1 MIDYNLI
8 DKIFGI
14 QTDDDFNSVA
24 LEVFCFQ
31 YRNNALYRRFVDL
44 LSVDVSKVERWEDIP
59 CLPIECFK
67 TNKVVAFGF
76 LWKYVFATT
85 VASN

>member
-24 LEVFCFQ
+24 LEVFAFQ

-44 LSVDVSKVERWEDIP
+44 LSVDV
-59 CLPIECFK
+59 
-67 TNKVVAFGF
+67 A
-76 LWKYVFATT
+76 
-85 VASN
+85 